1 MPAEA
6 DEEWIVPSS
15 DLGELLAFRVGEVR
29 QMRCLT
35 VEEVGRRAGIHWK
48 YLERFERGEVALQP
62 YMVRRVAA
70 ALRVT
75 VEELLYEPDLQ
86 MRAERTIM

>member
-1 MPAEA
+1 MPARVN
-6 DEEWIVPSS
+6 EEWIAPSS
-15 DLGELLAFRVGEVR
+15 DLGQLLAFRVGEVR
-29 QMRCLT
+29 QMRWLT